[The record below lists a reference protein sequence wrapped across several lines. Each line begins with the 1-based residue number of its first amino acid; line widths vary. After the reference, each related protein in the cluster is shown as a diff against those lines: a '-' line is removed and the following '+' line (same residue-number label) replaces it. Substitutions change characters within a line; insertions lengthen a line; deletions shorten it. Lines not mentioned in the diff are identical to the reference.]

1 MSLSTVAE
9 LRATRRYLTAFLL
22 NFPDTEGEMLVS
34 TLLNTLDYLAEHPDE
49 YLEIIN
55 HDTNY
60 TYHSQDS

>member
-34 TLLNTLDYLAEHPDE
+34 TLLNTLDYLAEHPNE
-49 YLEIIN
+49 YLELIN
-55 HDTNY
+55 DTNY
-60 TYHSQDS
+60 TNYSQDS